1 MGDVLAIVLL
11 IAVVGAV
18 VVMLLYFL
26 MNRGRRR
33 SIASRPI
40 ATLGVHEEEAIAAR
54 AGEYFRISQRAVRL
68 LDTLLRSPAVADAMS
83 RADRKAAQ
91 AIVDEFYG

>member
-11 IAVVGAV
+11 IAVVGVV
-18 VVMLLYFL
+18 VVMALYYL

-33 SIASRPI
+33 SIAARPI
-40 ATLGVHEEEAIAAR
+40 STLGVHEEEAIVER

-68 LDTLLRSPAVADAMS
+68 LDSMLRAPEVANAMS
-83 RADRKAAQ
+83 RVDRKTAQ
-91 AIVDEFYG
+91 SIVDEFYA